1 MSTLKSFQYKK
12 NEYEK
17 LPLLLVLLGHN
28 HDQEPVYRTH
38 GVPMYQ
44 ILYCKE
50 GQGELIV
57 DNRKYYIEK
66 GQCFF
71 IQKDAPHEYHST
83 SKKWILNIV
92 GFTGPIVPILLRTLK
107 LDSSGTYLLKTNSNF
122 QSHME
127 TLIQISNDDSPRTR
141 LLLSQELYSLLTDL
155 TSELTHIKSSAA
167 DYGNPTIT
175 HVIEYI
181 ESHYYEDISLD
192 TLADISSRTPE
203 YLCSVF
209 KKHTGLTIISYINNI
224 RLLHA
229 SIALIQT
236 PSKPIN
242 EISNECGFRSPS
254 YFGKLFSKHYGM
266 TPQKYRLQHIL

>member
-1 MSTLKSFQYKK
+1 MDTLKSFQYKK
-12 NEYEK
+12 NEYNK
-17 LPLLLVLLGHN
+17 LPLLLVLLGRN
-28 HDQEPVYRTH
+28 HEQEPVFRPH

-71 IQKDAPHEYHST
+71 IQKESPHEYHST
-83 SKKWILNIV
+83 SQHWIMNIV
-92 GFTGPIVPILLRTLK
+92 GFIGPIVPILLRTLK
-107 LDSSGTYLLKTNSNF
+107 LNASGTYLLKTGGNF
-122 QSHME
+122 QKHMDN
-127 TLIQISNDDSPRTR
+127 LYAISQEDSPRNRVTM
-141 LLLSQELYSLLTDL
+141 SQELYALLTDL
-155 TSELTHIKSSAA
+155 TSELTHIKSSVA

-175 HVIEYI
+175 QVIEYI
-181 ESHYYEDISLD
+181 ESHYDEDISLD
-192 TLADISSRTPE
+192 MLAELSERTPE

-229 SIALIQT
+229 SIMLIQS
-236 PSKPIN
+236 PSTPIN
-242 EISNECGFRSPS
+242 EVADACGFRSPS
-254 YFGKLFSKHYGM
+254 YFGKLFSKHYGQ
-266 TPQKYRLQHIL
+266 TPQQYRLQHIM